1 MDSQTLERL
10 IEKRDETVRDLGRF
24 LPSTISS
31 LLDGQKVTLFDGIVV
46 SKIDEEFKAR
56 GGPSNGWYAED
67 LDRRELVLSVVDND
81 VEQFFKMGVY
91 YDSWDN
97 GDPDEW
103 KIDETVEV
111 QKVPVQKFVWKEV

>member
-24 LPSTISS
+24 LPTTIKS

-46 SKIDEEFKAR
+46 SKIDEEFKGR
-56 GGPSNGWYAED
+56 RDTNNDWYTED

-81 VEQFFKMGVY
+81 VEQFFKMEVY

-97 GDPDEW
+97 GVPDEW